1 MQQKNP
7 DNPVHSDTFVLG
19 LDRPKQSLG
28 FFCNILDTTP
38 EAQSMKAITDKLD
51 FAKNKS
57 ICSTNNSVHKIRQ
70 AIEWGK
76 IFAKRHTW
84 VGGRRVGKDQN
95 AQYIKSS

>member
-1 MQQKNP
+1 
-7 DNPVHSDTFVLG
+7 
-19 LDRPKQSLG
+19 
-28 FFCNILDTTP
+28 
-38 EAQSMKAITDKLD
+38 MKAIKDKLD

-84 VGGRRVGKDQN
+84 VGGGGGWGKTRMHNIYRALKNQQQGN
-95 AQYIKSS
+95 KQPN